1 MILAPIR
8 NHTKKRFLDH
18 EIMRNALDFTSYS
31 HTKASKTLFFAH
43 PDDKGWDER
52 EVPGKHLIIHTIRQ
66 ERGPLSIYRGAQGCA
81 TLRVHKNIFK
91 EYIITSHSIDR

>member
-43 PDDKGWDER
+43 PDDKDGMNER
-52 EVPGKHLIIHTIRQ
+52 
-66 ERGPLSIYRGAQGCA
+66 YRAN
-81 TLRVHKNIFK
+81 T
-91 EYIITSHSIDR
+91 